1 LTAAALLT
9 LFALAGC
16 AASHASTTRTAASTD
31 RSDSAPPA
39 GPLPAGWL
47 ELAANPSGQLTFS
60 KRLLIAR
67 RREVKIAFTNHS
79 RLPHNLTIA
88 TSSRGVIGATPT
100 FRAGAR
106 ALTLDLRPGT
116 YTFYCS
122 VPGHRGG
129 GMQGKLVV
137 K

>member
-1 LTAAALLT
+1 MAAA
-9 LFALAGC
+9 
-16 AASHASTTRTAASTD
+16 
-31 RSDSAPPA
+31 
-39 GPLPAGWL
+39 
-47 ELAANPSGQLTFS
+47 
-60 KRLLIAR
+60 
-67 RREVKIAFTNHS
+67 NHS

-88 TSSRGVIGATPT
+88 TSSGRVIGATPT

>member
-1 LTAAALLT
+1 LTAAALLM

-16 AASHASTTRTAASTD
+16 GASHASTTRTGASTD
-31 RSDSAPPA
+31 GSDSTPPS
-39 GPLPAGWL
+39 GPLPTGWL
-47 ELAANPSGQLTFS
+47 ALAANPSRQLTFS

-79 RLPHNLTIA
+79 GLPHNLTIA
-88 TSSRGVIGATPT
+88 TSSRRVIGATPT

-106 ALTLDLRPGT
+106 ALTLDLPPGT